1 MVTTTPT
8 AEGGT
13 TPDGAPVGVD
23 GGSTLVDPLVD
34 EGPAEPPPETD
45 ATVPPRG
52 GYNNQPEFL
61 VTEILWSNV
70 RAAEAKVEAAEAE
83 LATAIGEV
91 RGARRRLKALTFR
104 RAELDERNAETLAA
118 LDQAAVDLTERA
130 VSAFVANDE
139 VELQVL
145 RNVHVASQ
153 DGILEAQTRA
163 RLVDAALDADDAA
176 LNRYREIRSQ
186 LEGEVLTVVDDT
198 RLVERRL
205 AAANERSDEA
215 EERRAVAEAEA
226 EVFRAGS
233 VVHIPNM
240 VFPILPPYDTP
251 LIDSWGFPRMP
262 GTPDEHWHEGIDLF
276 APSGAPL
283 VAAER
288 GVITRINTGRL
299 GGLTFWLRG
308 ESGADWYYAH
318 LLAYAE
324 GLQVG
329 QVVEAGQVVGYVGN
343 TGNAIFTPPHLHLQL
358 HPGGGPPVNPFPVMA
373 VAEERSRLAIES
385 PPQATGPDELMMVA
399 GGEARIGATEAGLV
413 GEGRPPTVTTLD
425 RDGEPEQLRH
435 QLGGEGGLDGAS
447 GE

>member
-1 MVTTTPT
+1 MVPGI
-8 AEGGT
+8 E
-13 TPDGAPVGVD
+13 
-23 GGSTLVDPLVD
+23 GGSTVIDPLVD
-34 EGPAEPPPETD
+34 EGPAEAPPEVD
-45 ATVPPRG
+45 VTVPPRG
-52 GYNNQPEFL
+52 GYNDQPDFL
-61 VTEILWSNV
+61 ITEILWSNV
-70 RAAEAKVEAAEAE
+70 RAAEAKVDAAEVE
-83 LATAIGEV
+83 LAGAVGDV
-91 RGARRRLKALTFR
+91 RGARLRLKALAAQ
-104 RAELDERNAETLAA
+104 RAELDARNAEALAS

-145 RNVHVASQ
+145 QNVRIASQ

-176 LNRYREIRSQ
+176 LERYRTLRSE
-186 LEGEVLTVVDDT
+186 LEDDVLAVVDDI

-205 AAANERSDEA
+205 AAATGRSTEA
-215 EERRAVAEAEA
+215 AERRAVALAEA

-240 VFPILPPYDTP
+240 VFPILEPYDTP

-276 APSGAPL
+276 APAGAPL

-324 GLQVG
+324 GLHAG

-343 TGNAIFTPPHLHLQL
+343 TGNAISTPPHLHLQL
-358 HPGGGPPVNPFPVMA
+358 HPGGGPPVNPYPVLV
-373 VAEERSRLAIES
+373 VAEERSRLG
-385 PPQATGPDELMMVA
+385 ATVAPEPVVTTELMVVA
-399 GGEARIGATEAGLV
+399 GGETQIGAADVGLV
-413 GEGRPPTVTTLD
+413 GVRGPAAVTTLD
-425 RDGEPEQLRH
+425 GDG
-435 QLGGEGGLDGAS
+435 
-447 GE
+447 